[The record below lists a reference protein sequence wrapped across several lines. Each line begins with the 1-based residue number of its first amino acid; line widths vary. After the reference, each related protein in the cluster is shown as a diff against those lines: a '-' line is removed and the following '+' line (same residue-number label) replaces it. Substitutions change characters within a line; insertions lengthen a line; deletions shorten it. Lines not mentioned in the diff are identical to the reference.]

1 MTSRAR
7 GLIALL
13 ALAIVAVLVWLLFI
27 QGDNSSETSATQKT
41 VANYTAS
48 ELPGA
53 VSSVGSPV
61 YWLGPEP
68 GMQYELTLITDGR
81 SYVRYLPEGAPA
93 ESQETFRTVGT
104 YAFQNPTSELERLGK
119 QSGNHTF
126 DVPGGGIGMAPGSS
140 PQHVYVAFPGQKVE
154 IEVFDPRPGSAEKSV
169 KSGQLRPVG

>member
-1 MTSRAR
+1 MTNRAR

-13 ALAIVAVLVWLLFI
+13 ALIIVGVLVWLIFI
-27 QGDNSSETSATQKT
+27 QGDDSKESTEATKT
-41 VANYTAS
+41 VASYSAS

-53 VSSVGSPV
+53 VSSVRSPV
-61 YWLGPEP
+61 YWLGPEA
-68 GMQYELTLITDGR
+68 GSQYELTLITDGR
-81 SYVRYLPEGAPA
+81 SYVRYVPEGTPD
-93 ESQETFRTVGT
+93 ESEETFRTVGT
-104 YAFQNPTSELERLGK
+104 YAFQNPVSELEKLGK

-169 KSGQLRPVG
+169 KSGELEPVR